1 MDNNVNNNTE
11 NNVNVENVIP
21 NASDTNPVVPTP
33 INAQSIQPTVSSAT
47 NIVTGETVSN
57 TASASLQTG
66 TTQPVVTET
75 PTVGTEVPTASVTQP
90 VGTVATPSINT
101 TQTVTPS
108 ATVKP
113 SVSNSGNNDEVAQKA
128 YYKKIYIMMGIIVG
142 SVLLIAG
149 ILLYFLLN
157 GTIEN
162 RNRLTC
168 TKTIQGDG
176 YQEHIKRY
184 YTFDG
189 GLMKRVYFTHT
200 FTYDNLTDDMYDQK
214 FGNVI
219 TNDNHPISSYGLG
232 TNISRDGNVVTVTA
246 FDDNYLG
253 EFDKDILKRNK
264 DEGYSCE

>member
-1 MDNNVNNNTE
+1 MDNNLNNNTD

-21 NASDTNPVVPTP
+21 NASDANPVVPTP
-33 INAQSIQPTVSSAT
+33 INAQSIQPTVGFAT
-47 NIVTGETVSN
+47 NIVTGETTSN
-57 TASASLQTG
+57 VESAGLQT
-66 TTQPVVTET
+66 VAET

-128 YYKKIYIMMGIIVG
+128 YYKKIYIMMGIIVS

-200 FTYDNLTDDMYDQK
+200 FTYDNLTDDMYEQK

-232 TNISRDGNVVTVTA
+232 TNINRDGNVVTVTA

-264 DEGYSCE
+264 GEGYSCE